1 MTPSVLPAL
10 PALLLALAAP
20 EARVVDRVAA
30 VVNGDPVTLSELVE
44 RAGPEYQRAV
54 EQRTDEARDKARA
67 RALQSAFDQIVAE
80 RLFEAEAKTL
90 QVEASDAQVEAAV
103 EDIKRRNKF
112 SDAQLEM
119 ALQEQGLSKESFRA
133 TIKRDLEAFQ
143 ILNLK
148 VKSRVKIVDE
158 DLKNYYQTHAKEF
171 SGDEQVRIR
180 HIFLAFPPGAGAAEE
195 AMVKAEGD
203 KILAR
208 LAAGEDFAQIAR
220 ERSDGPAKAEGGDL
234 GYVKRGTLKS
244 ELDKAAFALATGSV
258 SGLVRTSTGY
268 HILKAE
274 DRRIGGGKP
283 FDEVKE
289 TIRDRLT
296 GEQIET
302 YRAQYVAELRR
313 NAVIDVRIPELK
325 P

>member
-1 MTPSVLPAL
+1 MSPSALPAL
-10 PALLLALAAP
+10 PALLLALAATAP
-20 EARVVDRVAA
+20 RVVDRVAA
-30 VVNGDPVTLSELVE
+30 VVNGDPITLSELME
-44 RAGPEYQRAV
+44 RAGAEYQRAG

-67 RALQSAFDQIVAE
+67 RALQAAFDQVVAE

-90 QVEASDAQVEAAV
+90 QVEATEAQVDAAV
-103 EDIKRRNKF
+103 DDIKRRNKF
-112 SDAQLEM
+112 TDAQLEM
-119 ALQEQGLSKESFRA
+119 ALQEQGLSKEAFRA
-133 TIKRDLEAFQ
+133 AIKRDLEAFQ

-148 VKSRVKIVDE
+148 VKSRVKIADE

-171 SGDEQVRIR
+171 AGEEQVRIR
-180 HIFLAFPPGAGAAEE
+180 HIFLALPPGTGSAEE
-195 AMVKAEGD
+195 AKVKAEGE

-220 ERSDGPAKAEGGDL
+220 ERSDGPSKAEGGDL
-234 GYVKRGTLKS
+234 GYVKRGTLKP
-244 ELDKAAFALATGSV
+244 ELDKAAFALAKGQV
-258 SGLVRTSTGY
+258 SGLIRTPTGY
-268 HILKAE
+268 HILEAE
-274 DRRIGGGKP
+274 DRRVGGAKP

-302 YRAQYVAELRR
+302 YRAQYLAELRR
-313 NAVIDVRIPELK
+313 NALIDVRIPEIK